1 MISTKYSIWLLLSKE
16 DKTYISDIIS
26 SLGIEY
32 NAPIFHPHCTLFSP
46 VTNLETAQTLIDQ
59 LNFKPFDVQ
68 MRGLGQTDIIWKTV
82 FIKLEAS
89 PYLTLLNYL
98 FSQAFDTD
106 YEFLPHFSLIYKE
119 MDSNLK
125 NKIINK
131 LDLKETYR
139 VNGIAIVN
147 TAGQVERWKRVYE
160 DYWTT

>member
-59 LNFKPFDVQ
+59 LNIKPFDVQ

-147 TAGQVERWKRVYE
+147 TASQVERWKRVYE